1 MKKKHIKY
9 IIIGIL
15 FLFVV
20 LLLLINIFG
29 VKVMIDLN
37 GNKQIQKNVTH
48 ESLLQEIPERYISF
62 VENDT
67 KKSRFLSELGIS
79 YDFDEETKSYIDKHI
94 FISYHDLNLV
104 YNLENLQFELDKFN
118 EDRTKNQYASLEKDE
133 NGFYVSEE
141 IQGNYLDTKKLYDD
155 IKEFLELNTNVNN
168 TSLSINL
175 KDYYEPFDTSNISQ
189 TELEKELEKIENT
202 YISYTNGYQLN
213 LMDLQNYLI
222 IKDNQIIVDPDKKT
236 SYEKSIDKLLET
248 NLKEYDTIGS
258 ARNFT
263 TANGNMI
270 TVSGGTYGNIFSSDK
285 ETQYIS
291 SLFDEFGHEENR
303 IPIYTKEM
311 PSDIGTTYIEVSISQ
326 QHVWYF
332 KNGELIMDTDT
343 VTGTQG
349 KHDTPKGTYF
359 ISERI
364 NGKYLRGADYKT
376 WVNKWMRLTNS
387 GVGLHDAYWRK
398 SFGGSI
404 YKTSGS
410 HGCINLPKSFAYKL
424 YDETYVNMPVII
436 Y

>member
-1 MKKKHIKY
+1 M
-9 IIIGIL
+9 
-15 FLFVV
+15 
-20 LLLLINIFG
+20 
-29 VKVMIDLN
+29 
-37 GNKQIQKNVTH
+37 
-48 ESLLQEIPERYISF
+48 
-62 VENDT
+62 
-67 KKSRFLSELGIS
+67 
-79 YDFDEETKSYIDKHI
+79 
-94 FISYHDLNLV
+94 
-104 YNLENLQFELDKFN
+104 ENLQFELDKFN

-189 TELEKELEKIENT
+189 AELENELEKIENT

-291 SLFDEFGHEENR
+291 ALFDEFGHEENR
-303 IPIYTKEM
+303 TPIYTKEM
-311 PSDIGTTYIEVSISQ
+311 PYDIGTTYIEVSISQ

-349 KHDTPKGTYF
+349 KHDTPKGIYY

-364 NGKYLRGADYKT
+364 NGKYLRGADYTT